1 MEVKRTKTPEQ
12 ALRAL
17 MNVCAKSERA
27 ISDGRRSLTRWGVA
41 PEQHQPIIDRL
52 VRERFIDEVRY
63 AEAYVR
69 EKLNLSRWGVRK
81 IRAALKAKRIPEQTI
96 DEALAQADPHK
107 LGSKLEESL
116 RRKMQGIRT
125 ASDYQMRG
133 KLLRYGAG
141 LGFDYDE
148 VSDAI
153 DRLMRE
159 REK

>member
-17 MNVCAKSERA
+17 MTVCAKSERA
-27 ISDGRRSLTRWGVA
+27 ISDVRRSLTRWGVA

-52 VRERFIDEVRY
+52 VRERFIDEARY

-96 DEALAQADPHK
+96 DEALAQADPQK
-107 LGSKLEESL
+107 LAPGFNLVDGEEVFVVKNPAVGL
-116 RRKMQGIRT
+116 WAT
-125 ASDYQMRG
+125 AERFG
-133 KLLRYGAG
+133 
-141 LGFDYDE
+141 
-148 VSDAI
+148 
-153 DRLMRE
+153 RE
-159 REK
+159 S

>member
-17 MNVCAKSERA
+17 MNVCTKSERA
-27 ISDGRRSLTRWGVA
+27 ISDVRRSLTRWGVA

-107 LGSKLEESL
+107 LGSKLEESHRLRLPDARQTAAL
-116 RRKMQGIRT
+116 RRGPRIRLRRSERRDRQADARKGEMT
-125 ASDYQMRG
+125 DG
-133 KLLRYGAG
+133 K
-141 LGFDYDE
+141 
-148 VSDAI
+148 
-153 DRLMRE
+153 
-159 REK
+159 K

>member
-27 ISDGRRSLTRWGVA
+27 ISDVRRSLTRWGVA
-41 PEQHQPIIDRL
+41 P
-52 VRERFIDEVRY
+52 
-63 AEAYVR
+63 
-69 EKLNLSRWGVRK
+69 
-81 IRAALKAKRIPEQTI
+81 
-96 DEALAQADPHK
+96 
-107 LGSKLEESL
+107 EESL

>member
-1 MEVKRTKTPEQ
+1 M
-12 ALRAL
+12 LF
-17 MNVCAKSERA
+17 
-27 ISDGRRSLTRWGVA
+27 RS
-41 PEQHQPIIDRL
+41 
-52 VRERFIDEVRY
+52 RY

>member
-27 ISDGRRSLTRWGVA
+27 ISDVRRSLTRWGVA

-81 IRAALKAKRIPEQTI
+81 IRAALKAKRIPE
-96 DEALAQADPHK
+96 
-107 LGSKLEESL
+107 
-116 RRKMQGIRT
+116 
-125 ASDYQMRG
+125 
-133 KLLRYGAG
+133 
-141 LGFDYDE
+141 
-148 VSDAI
+148 
-153 DRLMRE
+153 
-159 REK
+159 

>member
-27 ISDGRRSLTRWGVA
+27 ISDVRRSLTRWGVA

-52 VRERFIDEVRY
+52 VRERFIDEARY

-96 DEALAQADPHK
+96 DEALAQADPPTDT
-107 LGSKLEESL
+107 LRCIRSTRRTCRCTRASGS
-116 RRKMQGIRT
+116 
-125 ASDYQMRG
+125 ASTHRSCPSIC
-133 KLLRYGAG
+133 KARP
-141 LGFDYDE
+141 
-148 VSDAI
+148 
-153 DRLMRE
+153 
-159 REK
+159 

>member
-27 ISDGRRSLTRWGVA
+27 ISDVRRSLTRWGVA

-52 VRERFIDEVRY
+52 VRERFIDEARY

-96 DEALAQADPHK
+96 DEALAKPT
-107 LGSKLEESL
+107 
-116 RRKMQGIRT
+116 RKNWARSSRSRCGARCRVPVPSPTIRCAANCCAT
-125 ASDYQMRG
+125 ARASDSTTT
-133 KLLRYGAG
+133 K
-141 LGFDYDE
+141 
-148 VSDAI
+148 
-153 DRLMRE
+153 
-159 REK
+159 